1 MNFLDITA
9 FATNDTSTY
18 QSPGAVLLD
27 IRQQQY
33 NVINDNFS
41 YFLNV
46 NLVKFYFSKV
56 NPVCSRLVIFNQEF
70 TSLIY
75 DILLTQ
81 RYLGPGPDLTLFT

>member
-1 MNFLDITA
+1 MKFLDIKA

-41 YFLNV
+41 YFF
-46 NLVKFYFSKV
+46 K
-56 NPVCSRLVIFNQEF
+56 C
-70 TSLIY
+70 
-75 DILLTQ
+75 
-81 RYLGPGPDLTLFT
+81 